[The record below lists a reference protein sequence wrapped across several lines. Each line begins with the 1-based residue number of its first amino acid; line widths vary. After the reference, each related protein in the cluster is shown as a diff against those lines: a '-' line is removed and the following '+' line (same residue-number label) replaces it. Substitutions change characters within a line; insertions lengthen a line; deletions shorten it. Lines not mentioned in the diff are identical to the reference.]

1 MKRILFAALRF
12 LGFYLLG
19 IVASI
24 LITPVE
30 VDLLGRPDWLIFVPA
45 AVVGYVLFYTDLT
58 PEYVFG
64 SGPAY
69 WTVYALGLAGVAA
82 GVLAVLAAGGRFR
95 RWAAPLIGIPLGFV
109 GTLGIYY
116 AILASI

>member
-1 MKRILFAALRF
+1 MKCILFAILRF
-12 LGFYLLG
+12 LGFYVLG

-69 WTVYALGLAGVAA
+69 WTVYALGLAGVGIGVVAVFA
-82 GVLAVLAAGGRFR
+82 GRGRFR
-95 RWAAPLIGIPLGFV
+95 RWAAPLIALPLGFV
-109 GTLGIYY
+109 GTLGIWYS
-116 AILASI
+116 ILASI